1 MEDKNTFDA
10 QRPIYVQLIERV
22 KLRIVSGEYL
32 PGEQIPSVRELAES
46 SGVNPNTMQKALAEL
61 EREGLLSVQRTVG
74 RFVTGDEDLITRLK
88 AELADTH
95 IIRFMREMTALGINA
110 GDAINLLQTY
120 INTHGGAVTSLPSA

>member
-1 MEDKNTFDA
+1 MDYEHDKTNFDA

-22 KLRIVSGEYL
+22 KLRIVSGEYQ

-61 EREGLLSVQRTVG
+61 EREGLLNVQRTVG
-74 RFVTGDEDLITRLK
+74 RFVTGDESLITRLK
-88 AELADTH
+88 SELADTH

-110 GDAINLLQTY
+110 GDAINLLQQY
-120 INTHGGAVTSLPSA
+120 INSHAVEREEI